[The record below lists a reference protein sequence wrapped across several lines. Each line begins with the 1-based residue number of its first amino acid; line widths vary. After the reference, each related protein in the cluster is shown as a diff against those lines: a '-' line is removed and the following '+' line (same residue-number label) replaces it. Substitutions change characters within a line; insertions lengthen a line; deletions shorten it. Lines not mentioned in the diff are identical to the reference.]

1 MTHLK
6 FIAVMER
13 FVQLHNAKQAA
24 GCAERLCNMWLKAEQ
39 ALQLGADKTYKV
51 LHTLL
56 ESHGI
61 GADEVRRSIS
71 CCRCCCCHCR
81 TLPVA

>member
-1 MTHLK
+1 MTYLK

-24 GCAERLCNMWLKAEQ
+24 GCAARLCNMWLKAAQ
-39 ALQLGADKTYKV
+39 AQQVGADKTREV

-61 GADEVRRSIS
+61 DKEEVRRSIS
-71 CCRCCCCHCR
+71 CCCCCHCSA
-81 TLPVA
+81 LHLA